1 MNRLKFPS
9 DGQVFDS
16 AEAAAKSTGCNRS
29 GVFKVLSNIAKH
41 AHGYSF
47 KYYEE
52 KE

>member
-29 GVFKVLSNIAKH
+29 GVFKVLSNIAKY